1 MQTQTL
7 RANEDGFT
15 VAVDILRGGGLVAL
29 PTETV
34 YGLGGDA
41 RDGTTVAKIFEAK
54 GRPSFN
60 PLIVHVANLDM
71 AKRYAIFNETAL
83 TLANTFWPGPLTIV
97 LPLREDADLSN
108 LVTAGLKTVAIR
120 VPAHPIAQQLLH
132 AFDGPIAAPSANPSG
147 SISPTSAAHVRAG
160 LGGRI
165 DAVLNGGKCDV
176 GLEST
181 IVMPT
186 VNGVYILRSGGIP
199 TEDIAQSFIILES
212 EPSRENAPT
221 SPGQL
226 LSHYAPNAQLRM
238 NATAP
243 RDDEYM
249 IGFGDVTGQINL
261 SSDGDLVTAA
271 ANLFAYLHMA
281 DEDAQT
287 LGATK
292 IAVAPIPMHGLGVA
306 INDRL
311 QRASADR
318 D

>member
-7 RANEDGFT
+7 RPDDDGFT
-15 VAVDILRGGGLVAL
+15 TAADIMSAGGLVAF

-41 RDGTTVAKIFEAK
+41 RNGTAVAGIYTAK

-60 PLIVHVANLDM
+60 PLIVHVADLGM
-71 AKRYAIFNETAL
+71 AKRFARFDAL
-83 TLANTFWPGPLTIV
+83 ALKLADAFWPGPMTLV
-97 LPLREDADLSN
+97 LPLRDDAGLSK
-108 LVTAGLKTVAIR
+108 LVTAGLDTVAIR
-120 VPAHPIAQQLLH
+120 VPAHPVAQALLA
-132 AFDGPIAAPSANPSG
+132 AFNGPIAAPSANPSG
-147 SISPTSAAHVRAG
+147 GISPTRAAHVRDG

-165 DAVLNGGKCDV
+165 DAVINGGKCAV

-181 IVMPT
+181 ILMPT
-186 VNGVYILRSGGIP
+186 NNTVHLLRAGGVPAEKIANIA
-199 TEDIAQSFIILES
+199 DIHTAQDHNET
-212 EPSRENAPT
+212 APT

-226 LSHYAPNAQLRM
+226 AAHYAPNARLRM
-238 NATAP
+238 NATSAD
-243 RDDEYM
+243 DDEHM
-249 IGFGDVTGQINL
+249 IGFGDITGQINL
-261 SSDGDLVTAA
+261 SNTGDLTEAA

-287 LGATK
+287 LGKTK
-292 IAVAPIPMHGLGVA
+292 IAVAPIPMTGLGVA

-311 QRASADR
+311 KRASAAR